1 MKRDSWLSRNVGLVV
16 ASGLGIMI
24 GLIDRAA
31 LFGDDSSK
39 PTILLWLAS
48 SGFLG
53 FGLPDRP
60 WRWSVFVGPWLPAMY
75 LVSRF
80 FGSPNPIHPDTY
92 ASSLLLVP
100 FSLVV
105 CLIGAYSGAAARRV
119 IRPPSRPMEAVPGAG
134 A

>member
-1 MKRDSWLSRNVGLVV
+1 MKRDSGLSRTLGVVV
-16 ASGLGIMI
+16 ASGLGILI

-53 FGLPDRP
+53 FAMPDRA
-60 WRWSVFVGPWLPAMY
+60 WRWAVFVGPWLPAMY
-75 LVSRF
+75 LVFRF

-100 FSLVV
+100 FSLVI
-105 CLIGAYSGAAARRV
+105 CLIGAYSGAAARRA
-119 IRPPSRPMEAVPGAG
+119 IRPPSRPLEAFPGAG